1 MLGTRPRISYRP
13 LNIRYNRSKQM
24 SSNRQEM
31 MPDSTSDIYDKT
43 MNMIESYFH
52 DGLGYNPFLIR
63 DGWQV
68 AQLNFLPDFAP
79 EAIHR
84 VERHNATDEVFI
96 LVEGES
102 VLIAA
107 EESPNGLQFE
117 TIPMEPGV
125 TYNIP
130 TGMWHTI
137 AMYASD
143 LVIIVEKSETHL
155 NDVEYRPLSPE
166 ERSSLQAL
174 VRECAE
180 S

>member
-1 MLGTRPRISYRP
+1 
-13 LNIRYNRSKQM
+13 M
-24 SSNRQEM
+24 S
-31 MPDSTSDIYDKT
+31 
-43 MNMIESYFH
+43 MIETYFH

-102 VLIAA
+102 VLIGA
-107 EESPNGLQFE
+107 EETSGGLQFE
-117 TIPMEPGV
+117 MIRMEPGV

-130 TGMWHTI
+130 AGMWHGI

-155 NDVEYRPLSPE
+155 NDVEFRPLSTE
-166 ERSSLQAL
+166 ERTSLQTL

-180 S
+180 SYT